1 MTVPEQPNE
10 AESLEQLIET
20 FARAAL
26 TQMKSWSRVQE
37 IPWGIHRFLEFT
49 ENGFIRRYKRKVEY
63 EDWLTGYVYHPFWS
77 QEAGDQFVQKQWA
90 AMSPPSPWVRNI
102 HAPSSSKSLLYQE
115 LLPLILDILEQHNT
129 FEPTQEQI
137 KETYSRY
144 QKRWA
149 SNSTQK
155 DVTIP
160 LYRFTSDL
168 QQPVQVSP
176 HFQLAPFTPEE
187 KTLVWNQSVDLDD
200 LLRQALLPSVKLR
213 EFCLASFKLTS
224 SYVEKGDTHE
234 GDQELTE
241 ELQRIISALRLVHA
255 GDIEVQMIFRT
266 NPIIESSKSSS
277 FIDNPNYRSTET
289 QFAHLKSPYVL
300 SQTDLSIVQELCES
314 LQKLDRQKSGL
325 TVALRRFNQTYDRI
339 TPEDQIIDLTI
350 ALESCL
356 LADAS
361 KEELNYRLALRGA
374 ALLTQAKLWE
384 PEKAQELLKAMYA
397 IRSAIVHKGQQLSNL
412 GKDQKKLLGKLGIPA
427 DEFPGQCENIVRD
440 ILRTY
445 VMWLTPGNRSVQ
457 TICGDLDRSILQ
469 GLTLSA
475 HGEEGDG
482 V

>member
-10 AESLEQLIET
+10 AESLEQLFET
-20 FARAAL
+20 FARATL

-63 EDWLTGYVYHPFWS
+63 KDWLMGYVYNPFWS
-77 QEAGDQFVQKQWA
+77 QESVEQFVQKQWA
-90 AMSPPSPWVRNI
+90 AMSTNPWVRNI

-115 LLPLILDILEQHNT
+115 LLPLILDILEQYDT
-129 FEPTQEQI
+129 FEPTQEQL

-149 SNSTQK
+149 SNGTQK
-155 DVTIP
+155 DITIP
-160 LYRFTSDL
+160 LLRFTSDH
-168 QQPVQVSP
+168 QQPVQISP

-187 KTLVWNQSVDLDD
+187 KTLVWNQSIDLDD
-200 LLRQALLPSVKLR
+200 LLQQALLPSVKLR
-213 EFCLASFKLTS
+213 EFCLASFKLTG
-224 SYVEKGDTHE
+224 SYIGKGDAHE
-234 GDQELTE
+234 EDQELTE
-241 ELQRIISALRLVHA
+241 ELQRIISALRLVYA
-255 GDIEVQMIFRT
+255 GDINVQMIFRI
-266 NPIIESSKSSS
+266 NPMIESSKSSS
-277 FIDNPNYRSTET
+277 FIDSPNYRPTQT
-289 QFAHLKSPYVL
+289 QFARLKSPYVL
-300 SQTDLSIVQELCES
+300 SQTDLPIVQELCES

-325 TVALRRFNQTYDRI
+325 TVALRRFNQTYDRT

-374 ALLTQAKLWE
+374 ALLTQAKLRE
-384 PEKAQELLKAMYA
+384 PEKAQALLKAMYA

-412 GKDQKKLLGKLGIPA
+412 GKDQKKMLGKLGIPA
-427 DEFPGQCENIVRD
+427 DEFPGRCENIVRD

-457 TICGDLDRSILQ
+457 TICDDLDLSILQ
-469 GLTLSA
+469 GLTLLA
-475 HGEEGDG
+475 RGEEGDG